1 MNQASVSWSS
11 KKQSIIKLSS
21 YEAEYVAGC
30 HAVCQSVWLN
40 EILNHLKVKTVSSI
54 ELRMDNTSAISLA
67 KNPVSHGRSK
77 HIDVKYHFLRDMV
90 NKGKIELKYCRTEL
104 QLANLFTKAISL
116 ERFKSLRS
124 KIGVQSEKTLN

>member
-1 MNQASVSWSS
+1 MNQVSVSWSS
-11 KKQSIIKLSS
+11 KKQSIITLSS
-21 YEAEYVAGC
+21 CEAEYVVGC

-40 EILNHLKVKTVSSI
+40 EILNNLKVKTVSSI

-90 NKGKIELKYCRTEL
+90 NKGKIELKYYRIEL
-104 QLANLFTKAISL
+104 QLADLFTKAISL
-116 ERFKSLRS
+116 DRFKSLRS